1 MPDILNLDEAV
12 ERARE
17 KLLEP
22 LLKSVTE
29 LVAGTVATLRDER
42 KELETLLRS
51 LDFEIVIPDVV
62 ISGFSIRVRSRRD
75 GV

>member
-17 KLLEP
+17 RLLEP

-42 KELETLLRS
+42 KELETLVRS

-62 ISGFSIRVRSRRD
+62 IPGFSIRVRSRRD

>member
-17 KLLEP
+17 RLLEP

-42 KELETLLRS
+42 KELETLVRS
-51 LDFEIVIPDVV
+51 LDFEIVIPSIVV
-62 ISGFSIRVRSRRD
+62 PGFSIRVRSRRD

>member
-17 KLLEP
+17 RLLEP